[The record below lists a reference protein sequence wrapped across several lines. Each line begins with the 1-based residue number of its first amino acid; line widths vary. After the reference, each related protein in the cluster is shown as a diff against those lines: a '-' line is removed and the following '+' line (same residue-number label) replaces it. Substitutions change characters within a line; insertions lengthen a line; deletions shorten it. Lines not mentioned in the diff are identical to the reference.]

1 MASGPVVRFLR
12 AARRR
17 LYPVPPYPDVLWEGD
32 FSQWKD
38 ASARA
43 SGYDSPLILE
53 KVCQAIRTVKAGR
66 AAFERDSVMFETE
79 DFNWPLVA
87 QLLRIATASGEHLRV
102 LDFGGSLG
110 STWFQNRRI
119 LAGLAEVRW
128 NVVEQP
134 SFVAAGRKEFED
146 EFLRFFAT
154 AAESA
159 ASCPPDVVLASN
171 VVQYLPDPFR
181 SLRDLAAVNA
191 PFLLL
196 DRTATLSAG
205 RARLTLQTTPEWI
218 YPAAYPA
225 WFLPWHDI
233 VKAVEPSYTLDSSFA
248 STIDSPRALRDGV
261 RVEWRGGLFQRRPAQ
276 T

>member
-1 MASGPVVRFLR
+1 MELQSIVRFLR

-17 LYPVPPYPDVLWEGD
+17 LYPSHHSRDVRWEGD
-32 FSQWKD
+32 FPRWED

-53 KVCQAIRTVKAGR
+53 KVCQAIRTVKAGK
-66 AAFERDSVMFETE
+66 AAFERDSVVFDEE

-87 QLLRIATASGEHLRV
+87 QLLRIATASGGHLRV

-110 STWFQNRRI
+110 SSWFQSRRI
-119 LAGLAEVRW
+119 LADLAEVCW
-128 NVVEQP
+128 HVVEQP
-134 SFVAAGRKEFED
+134 GFVAAGRKEFED
-146 EFLRFFAT
+146 GILRFFET
-154 AAESA
+154 TAESA
-159 ASCPPDVVLASN
+159 TTCAPDVILASN

-181 SLRDLAAVNA
+181 SLRELATVNA

-218 YPAAYPA
+218 YPATYPA

-248 STIDSPRALRDGV
+248 STIDSPGTLRDGV